1 MSKIL
6 VVDDDIDILS
16 VMEILLTMK
25 GFEVEVTAKGENTF
39 PKIETFKPD
48 LILLDVLISGHDGRT
63 ICRKLKASKE
73 TMHIPIIMFSAHPG
87 AAATIA
93 EYGANDFIAKPFDV
107 TSLLQKVNHL
117 LEVNKN

>member
-6 VVDDDIDILS
+6 VVDDDTDILS

-25 GFEVEVTAKGENTF
+25 GFEVEVTAKGDNTF

-63 ICRKLKASKE
+63 ICRKIKANKD
-73 TMHIPIIMFSAHPG
+73 TRHIPIIMFSAHPG

-93 EYGANDFIAKPFDV
+93 EYGADDFIAKPFDV
-107 TSLLQKVNHL
+107 TNLLQKVKYQLGLSHN
-117 LEVNKN
+117 